1 VKKAQAMM
9 PTAFWRRDAII
20 RRIGVTMDQSNLVYV
35 IDDDDFVRESI
46 DLLLTV
52 EGFDVDSYASAADF
66 LKAGPPCREGC
77 VLTDFQM
84 PGGLTG
90 IDLLSEIVKRGFGWP
105 VIIMTAQGTA
115 ALREMAENLGACD
128 FLAKPFPPEVLI
140 GAVQKALMSRY
151 AG

>member
-1 VKKAQAMM
+1 M

-20 RRIGVTMDQSNLVYV
+20 RRVGVTMGQSNLVYV
-35 IDDDDFVRESI
+35 IDDDESVRKCI

-90 IDLLSEIVKRGFGWP
+90 IDLLSEIVKRGFGCP

-115 ALREMAENLGACD
+115 ALRETAENLGACD
-128 FLAKPFPPEVLI
+128 FLAKPFRPEALI
-140 GAVQKALMSRY
+140 GAVRKALTSRD

>member
-1 VKKAQAMM
+1 MGQ
-9 PTAFWRRDAII
+9 PNF
-20 RRIGVTMDQSNLVYV
+20 VYV
-35 IDDDDFVRESI
+35 IDDDDFIRETI
-46 DLLLTV
+46 DLLLTE
-52 EGFDVDSYASAADF
+52 EGFDVDTYASAADF

-77 VLTDFQM
+77 VLTDYQM

-90 IDLLSEIVKRGFGWP
+90 IDLLSEIVKRDFGCH

-128 FLAKPFPPEVLI
+128 FLAKPFQPEVLI
-140 GAVQKALMSRY
+140 GAVRKAITSRV